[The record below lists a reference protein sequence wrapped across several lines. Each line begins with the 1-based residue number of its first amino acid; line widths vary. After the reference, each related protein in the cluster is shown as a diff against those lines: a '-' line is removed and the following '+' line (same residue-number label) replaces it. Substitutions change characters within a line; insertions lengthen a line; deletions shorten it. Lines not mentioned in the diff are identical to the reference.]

1 MAKRHIYWTR
11 KLINRRLADG
21 RGKGI
26 GNNYQPWLRV
36 QDVPS
41 KGRIHRIKGCTT
53 GRVHHLLSDLE
64 AKVFYTF
71 DYSPSVCDIRE
82 QFPLLPL
89 EETLAI
95 AEECGVTHPTAPIT
109 QHPVVMTTDLLV
121 THHCEGRSA
130 YEARTIKY
138 ESELKRPRVLEKLE
152 IERRYWKRRAI
163 DWGIIRECDIHHA
176 LIDNIRWIRQYFN
189 ITDLYPLTEEII
201 RRVSGR
207 LTHYIGRESAPLC
220 EIAWRCDA
228 ECQLP
233 DGSSLAI
240 VRHLLATKQW
250 RVDMN
255 KRIQPGE
262 RLTLLKTQLL
272 DSK

>member
-1 MAKRHIYWTR
+1 MAKRHNYWTR

-21 RGKGI
+21 RGKGT
-26 GNNYQPWLRV
+26 GSNYQPWLRV

-95 AEECGVTHPTAPIT
+95 AEECGVAHPADPMTRHPI
-109 QHPVVMTTDLLV
+109 VMTTDLLV
-121 THHCEGRSA
+121 TRHSQGSSV

-152 IERRYWKRRAI
+152 IERRYWKRRNI
-163 DWGIIRECDIHHA
+163 DWGIIRECDIHQP
-176 LIDNIRWIRQYFN
+176 LIDNIRWIRPYFD
-189 ITDLYPLTEEII
+189 ITDLYPLTEGVI
-201 RRVSGR
+201 RQIGGR
-207 LTHYIGRESAPLC
+207 LTHYIRRENTPLC
-220 EIAWRCDA
+220 EIAIQCDA
-228 ECQLP
+228 EFGLLG
-233 DGSSLAI
+233 GSSLAV

-250 RVDMN
+250 RVDMDE
-255 KRIQPGE
+255 RIQPGE
-262 RLTLLKTQLL
+262 KLVLLEVQLRES
-272 DSK
+272 D